1 MHRNEHSVEIAAPP
15 ELVFEYVA
23 EPERMHQ
30 WVGGLVEFRPLGPGP
45 ELGSRAI
52 QVVEVSGHPWEIESE
67 IVGYEPP
74 RRLEAR
80 LRHKTF
86 ESLASYHVEGAGEG
100 SRLTATMESEY
111 KQMAVRLMA
120 GVVNRKTQQKLE
132 ADLAR
137 LKQVV
142 ESADGL

>member
-1 MHRNEHSVEIAAPP
+1 MHE
-15 ELVFEYVA
+15 
-23 EPERMHQ
+23 

-52 QVVEVSGHPWEIESE
+52 QVVEVSGSPWEIESE

-80 LRHKTF
+80 LRHKSF
-86 ESLASYHVEGAGEG
+86 ESLATYEVEPAGERT
-100 SRLTATMESEY
+100 RLTATMDSEY

-120 GVVNRKTQQKLE
+120 GVVTRQVQKKLE

-142 ESADGL
+142 EDG